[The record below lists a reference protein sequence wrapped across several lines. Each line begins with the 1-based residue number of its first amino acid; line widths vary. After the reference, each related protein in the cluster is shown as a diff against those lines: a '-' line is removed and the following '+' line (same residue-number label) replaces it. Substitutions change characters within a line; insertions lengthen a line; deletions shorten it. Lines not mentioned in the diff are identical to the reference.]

1 MTSLFIKYSEILD
14 PHLLKFLISDFVC
27 KKIAA
32 LFFCSWHFLFLSS
45 VISLLSPLSCFLA
58 LYFCKLHL
66 KIFASCI
73 KKFTFVLF
81 CSFYQNSRFF
91 FYLFLVTWPNY
102 LLMFQA
108 LIATTFNLAKLIS
121 SFIYSFSYLLV
132 ERFLAPKS

>member
-1 MTSLFIKYSEILD
+1 MYSTNDVLFIKYSEILD

-45 VISLLSPLSCFLA
+45 VISLLSFELFPCSLFLQVA
-58 LYFCKLHL
+58 C
-66 KIFASCI
+66 
-73 KKFTFVLF
+73 KFTFVLS
-81 CSFYQNSRFF
+81 CSFYQNSRLF